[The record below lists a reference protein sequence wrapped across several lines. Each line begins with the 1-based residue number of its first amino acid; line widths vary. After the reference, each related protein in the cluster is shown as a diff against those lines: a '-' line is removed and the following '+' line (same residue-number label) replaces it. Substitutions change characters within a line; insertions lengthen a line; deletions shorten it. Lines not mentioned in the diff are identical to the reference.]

1 MSAQKNKVGP
11 QADEMGDGKKA
22 RPAGKS
28 DGALRRAEHRVE
40 EALKDVVAKVENRVM
55 LAGEAADESTS
66 SEVNIL
72 SALEVAIHP
81 PHDDKPP
88 AAPKVKKKP

>member
-1 MSAQKNKVGP
+1 
-11 QADEMGDGKKA
+11 
-22 RPAGKS
+22 
-28 DGALRRAEHRVE
+28 
-40 EALKDVVAKVENRVM
+40 M

-88 AAPKVKKKP
+88 AAGKVKKKP

>member
-1 MSAQKNKVGP
+1 MAPQKNKI
-11 QADEMGDGKKA
+11 AAGKKA

-28 DGALRRAEHRVE
+28 EGALRRAEHRVE
-40 EALKDVVAKVENRVM
+40 EVVKDVVAEVENRVI

-72 SALEVAIHP
+72 SAVEVAIHP
-81 PHDDKPP
+81 PHGDDKPP
-88 AAPKVKKKP
+88 AASKAKKNP

>member
-1 MSAQKNKVGP
+1 MGP
-11 QADEMGDGKKA
+11 QTDEIGDGKKA
-22 RPAGKS
+22 RPAGKP

-40 EALKDVVAKVENRVM
+40 EALKDVVAEVENRVM

-88 AAPKVKKKP
+88 AAGKVKKKP